1 MADIIVGEW
10 MLRGKDEVCVDV
22 IIVGPW
28 MLTVELQMLR
38 ERILDRGT
46 VRSGLTLFCFWPMDA
61 LQKG

>member
-28 MLTVELQMLR
+28 MLTVELQMLQ
-38 ERILDRGT
+38 ERILDWG
-46 VRSGLTLFCFWPMDA
+46 SGLTQFWFWPMDT

>member
-38 ERILDRGT
+38 ERILDWGT
-46 VRSGLTLFCFWPMDA
+46 VRS
-61 LQKG
+61 